1 MTDKLLS
8 RFTDIIA
15 NDGNGDFSEMSKCS
29 YGSWICRDE
38 LKAKL
43 EKALADAPP
52 DGTSDALRDVLSWL
66 GDD

>member
-1 MTDKLLS
+1 MTDKLLP
-8 RFTDIIA
+8 RYTDGIS
-15 NDGNGDFSEMSKCS
+15 NYGNGDFAEMRECS
-29 YGSWICRDE
+29 YGSYIHRDE